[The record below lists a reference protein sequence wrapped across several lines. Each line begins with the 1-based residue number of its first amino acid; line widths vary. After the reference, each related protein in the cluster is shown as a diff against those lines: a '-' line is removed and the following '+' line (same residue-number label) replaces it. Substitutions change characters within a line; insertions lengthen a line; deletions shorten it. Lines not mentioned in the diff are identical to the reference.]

1 MSVVGTPPAPVE
13 RAAPANQVDQRH
25 PVHWGG
31 VLRLPY
37 AARLLGATLVGR
49 VPLGMMPVALLIA
62 ARADGHGYGTGA
74 MLASLYGLSVAVGQ
88 PLLGRLVDRRGQ
100 TLTLL
105 GGCIVSTAALLV
117 LAAAETADLPMAAT
131 AVVVAG
137 ASAPPMEGAL
147 RALWPALTPTPR
159 HLRAAFALDS
169 GSQELVYVVGPL
181 TAAVVASVAAP
192 GLVFAVAAVLGMGG
206 ALVVAASAPS
216 RRWRPV
222 PTRQGALGALRSG
235 GLRWMLLVLT
245 AIGASLG
252 ALSVAALAASERH
265 AAEWLA
271 GVLPAGVSVG
281 ALLGTAA
288 WTALPLPVPLAR
300 QLALT
305 ATVFVAAWV
314 PLCLDPPPYVALAL
328 AVLPGMAFGALL
340 TCAYQVVADLALP
353 GTLVEAYGWLIA
365 AFGLGQALG
374 TAAAG
379 PLAGSW
385 LLPTAAAALAL
396 LLAAPVCQR
405 LALRTAAARSLR
417 PSSERPS

>member
-1 MSVVGTPPAPVE
+1 MSVVETPAAVE
-13 RAAPANQVDQRH
+13 RAAPAEEVDQQRR
-25 PVHWGG
+25 VHWGG

-37 AARLLGATLVGR
+37 AAQLLAATLVGR

-62 ARADGHGYGTGA
+62 ARADGRGYGTGA

-105 GGCIVSTAALLV
+105 GGSIASTAALLV
-117 LAAAETADLPMAAT
+117 LAAAGTADLLIAAT

-137 ASAPPMEGAL
+137 ASAPPLEGFL
-147 RALWPALTPTPR
+147 RALWPALSPSPR
-159 HLRAAFALDS
+159 HLRAALALDS

-181 TAAVVASVAAP
+181 TAAALVSVATP
-192 GLVFAVAAVLGMGG
+192 GFVFAVAAALGMAG
-206 ALVVAASAPS
+206 ALVVTASAPS

-222 PTRQGALGALRSG
+222 PARRGALGALRSG
-235 GLRWMLLVLT
+235 GLRWMLLVLI

-265 AAEWLA
+265 GAEWLA

-288 WTALPLPVPLAR
+288 WTALPLPAPLSR
-300 QLALT
+300 QLVLA
-305 ATVFVAAWV
+305 AAVFVFAWI
-314 PLCLDPPPYVALAL
+314 PLCLDPPPYAALGL

-340 TCAYQVVADLALP
+340 TCAYQVVAELTLP
-353 GTLVEAYGWLIA
+353 GTVVEAYGWLIA

-385 LLPTAAAALAL
+385 ILPASAATLAL
-396 LLAAPVCQR
+396 LLTAPVCKR
-405 LALRTAAARSLR
+405 LALRTAAAPFHR
-417 PSSERPS
+417 PSPERLS

>member
-1 MSVVGTPPAPVE
+1 MSVVGRPPAPVE
-13 RAAPANQVDQRH
+13 RGASANRAAPGR
-25 PVHWGG
+25 PVHWGR
-31 VLRLPY
+31 VLRLPF
-37 AARLLGATLVGR
+37 AARLLAATLVGR

-62 ARADGHGYGTGA
+62 AREDGRGYGTGA

-88 PLLGRLVDRRGQ
+88 PLLGRLVDQRGQ

-105 GGCIVSTAALLV
+105 GSSVVSTAALFV
-117 LAAAETADLPMAAT
+117 LAAAETANLLIAAA

-137 ASAPPMEGAL
+137 AGAPPMEGVL
-147 RALWPALTPTPR
+147 RALWPVLSPTPR
-159 HLRAAFALDS
+159 HLRAALALDS
-169 GSQELVYVVGPL
+169 GSQELVYVLGPL
-181 TAAVVASVAAP
+181 TAAVVASMAAP

-206 ALVVAASAPS
+206 ALVVAGSAPS

-222 PTRQGALGALRSG
+222 PTRRGALGALRSG

-271 GVLPAGVSVG
+271 GILPAGLSVG
-281 ALLGTAA
+281 ALVGTAA
-288 WTALPLPVPLAR
+288 WTALPLPVPLPR
-300 QLALT
+300 QLVLT
-305 ATVFVAAWV
+305 AAVFVAAWV
-314 PLCLDPPPYVALAL
+314 PLCLDPSPYAALAL

-340 TCAYQVVADLALP
+340 TCAYQVVAELAVP

-374 TAAAG
+374 TAVGG

-405 LALRTAAARSLR
+405 LARRPAATRSQR
-417 PSSERPS
+417 PSSERLS